1 MSPALTHEIT
11 CSECNDKITMSIA
24 RLADDAE
31 YAIDASDVRY
41 LCPVCHIQAKN
52 RLMRNQMVQA
62 IAVRT

>member
-1 MSPALTHEIT
+1 MSPALTQHIS

-52 RLMRNQMVQA
+52 RRMLKQMVEA

>member
-1 MSPALTHEIT
+1 
-11 CSECNDKITMSIA
+11 MSIA

-52 RLMRNQMVQA
+52 RRMRDQMVQA